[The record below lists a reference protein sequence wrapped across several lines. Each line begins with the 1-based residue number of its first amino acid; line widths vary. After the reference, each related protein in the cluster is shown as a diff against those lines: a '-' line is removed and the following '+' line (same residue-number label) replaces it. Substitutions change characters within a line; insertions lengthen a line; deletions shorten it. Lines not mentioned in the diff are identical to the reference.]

1 MRQRLIKTTF
11 TAGEL
16 SSDLLGRG
24 DIRSYDNGAGKLR
37 NVFIHP
43 TGGVSRRSG
52 LRYIDNAAGDGRLI
66 SFEFNTDQTYL
77 VVLTHFRMDI
87 YADGAL
93 VTTLVTPWNAAQ
105 VKQVVWTQSADTLL
119 LTHPDLPPKK
129 LTRGAFGMW
138 SLNDWNF
145 YTKDNVVYQPYYKF
159 ADAVITLTPS
169 AVSGTITLTASSA
182 VFSAGHV
189 NTRLRVTGK
198 EVLITTVNS
207 PTVVTASVIQTLP
220 NTNATIDW
228 EEQSFSPARGY
239 PVSVAF
245 HQDRLV
251 LGGSRDLPNRL
262 WFSCSGD
269 LFNFD
274 LGAGEDDRAI
284 EFGILSDQVNAI
296 RGVFSGR
303 HLQVFTSGAEWMATG
318 DPLTPTNV
326 QIKRQTRVGSHVARY
341 IPPVDVDGATLFAA
355 RNGQEIRQFI
365 YTDLEDAY
373 SATDV
378 SLLSKHI
385 IETPAD
391 QDFDQKRRLLFV
403 VREDGK
409 FATLTM
415 YRAEAVSAWTLHE
428 TSGSVKSVTVAGEV
442 VYMLVQRGGD
452 FSIEQIDDDLFL
464 DCALSGEAEDPT
476 DTWSGLDHLE
486 GQSVAIVAD
495 GRVQP
500 AKNVSDG
507 QIILDEAASI
517 VQIGLPYT
525 HIIEP
530 LPVGNVLNPGQ
541 MRAIRLV
548 EAAFRLK
555 NTSALKLDVGR
566 GLKDIPLRQFG
577 EDDILDAPMPLV
589 SGDIKIR
596 AFGWEKDQTKPL
608 WRIEQDLPLP
618 FSLLA
623 VNMEIATN
631 D

>member
-43 TGGVSRRSG
+43 TGGVTRRSG

-77 VVLTHFRMDI
+77 IVLTDLRMDI

-93 VTTLVTPWNAAQ
+93 VTTLVTPWSESQ

-129 LTRGAFGMW
+129 LTRGAFGAW
-138 SLNDWNF
+138 SLTDWVF
-145 YTKDNVVYQPYYKF
+145 YTKDNIVYQPYYKF
-159 ADAVITLTPS
+159 ADVAVTLTPS
-169 AVSGTITLTASSA
+169 ATSGTITLTASEA
-182 VFSAGHV
+182 VFDADHV

-198 EVLITTVNS
+198 EVSITTVNS
-207 PTVVTASVIQTLP
+207 PTVVTVDVIQALP
-220 NTNATIDW
+220 NTSPTIDW
-228 EEQSFSPARGY
+228 EEQSFSQFRGF

-326 QIKRQTRVGSHVARY
+326 QIKRQTRVGSYVTRY

-409 FATLTM
+409 FAALTM
-415 YRAEAVSAWTLHE
+415 YRAEQVSAWTLHE
-428 TSGSVKSVTVAGEV
+428 TSGAVKSVTVAGDT
-442 VYMLVQRGGD
+442 VYVLVERGGN
-452 FSIEQIDDDLFL
+452 FTVEQIDDGLFL
-464 DCALSGEAEDPT
+464 DCALAGQAEEPT
-476 DTWSGLDHLE
+476 DTWSGLEHLE
-486 GQSVAIVAD
+486 GQNVSIVAD

-500 AKNVSDG
+500 VREVQDG
-507 QIILDEAASI
+507 QIILDEAASK

-530 LPVGNVLNPGQ
+530 LPVSNVLTPGQ
-541 MRAIRLV
+541 MRAVRLI

-566 GLKDIPLRQFG
+566 GLKDIPLRQFN
-577 EDDILDAPMPLV
+577 EDEILDAPMPLV
-589 SGDIKIR
+589 SGDIRVR
-596 AFGWEKDQTKPL
+596 AFGWEHDQTKPL

-618 FSLLA
+618 FSLLS
-623 VNMEIATN
+623 VNMEVMAN

>member
-1 MRQRLIKTTF
+1 MRERLIKTTF

-24 DIRSYDNGAGKLR
+24 DIRSYDNGAAKLR

-52 LRYIDNAAGDGRLI
+52 LRYIDSAAGDGRLI

-77 VVLTHFRMDI
+77 IVLTNLRMDI

-93 VTTLVTPWNAAQ
+93 VTTLIAPWNAGQ

-129 LTRGAFGMW
+129 LTRGSGGIWAL
-138 SLNDWNF
+138 SDWIF
-145 YTKDNVVYQPYYKF
+145 YAKDNIVYQPYYKF
-159 ADAVITLTPS
+159 ADVAVTVTPS
-169 AVSGTITLTASSA
+169 NTSGTITLTASAA
-182 VFSAGHV
+182 VFGGEHV

-207 PTVVTASVIQTLP
+207 PTVVTVTVIQTLP

-228 EEQSFSPARGY
+228 EEQSFSPVRGY

-251 LGGSRDLPNRL
+251 IGGSRDLPNRL

-274 LGAGEDDRAI
+274 LGGGEDDRAI

-303 HLQVFTSGAEWMATG
+303 HLQIFTSGAEWMATG

-326 QIKRQTRVGSHVARY
+326 QIKRQTRVGSYVSRY

-355 RNGQEIRQFI
+355 RNGQEIRQFM

-378 SLLSKHI
+378 SLLSRHVI
-385 IETPAD
+385 GTPAD

-428 TSGSVKSVTVAGEV
+428 TNGAVKSVTVAGEI
-442 VYMLVQRGGD
+442 VYMLIERGGD
-452 FSIEQIDDDLFL
+452 FLIEQIDDALYL
-464 DCALSGEAEDPT
+464 DCALAGEASAPT

-486 GQSVAIVAD
+486 GHAVSIAAD
-495 GRVQP
+495 GRVE
-500 AKNVSDG
+500 ASRDVSGG
-507 QIILDEAASI
+507 QVILDEAASI

-530 LPVGNVLNPGQ
+530 LPVSIILNAGQ
-541 MRAIRLV
+541 MRAVRLI

-566 GLKDIPLRQFG
+566 GLRDIPLRQFN
-577 EDDILDAPMPLV
+577 EDEILDAAMPQV
-589 SGDIKIR
+589 SGDIKVR
-596 AFGWEKDQTKPL
+596 AFGWERDQTKSL

>member
-43 TGGVSRRSG
+43 TGGVTRRSG

-77 VVLTHFRMDI
+77 IVLTDLRMDI
-87 YADGAL
+87 YVDGAL
-93 VTTLVTPWNAAQ
+93 VTTIVTPWSESQ

-119 LTHPDLPPKK
+119 VTHPDLPPKK
-129 LTRGAFGMW
+129 LTRGAFGAW
-138 SLNDWNF
+138 NLSDWIF
-145 YTKDNVVYQPYYKF
+145 YTKDNIVYQPYYKF
-159 ADAVITLTPS
+159 ADVAVTLTPS
-169 AVSGTITLTASSA
+169 ATSGTITLTSSEA
-182 VFSAGHV
+182 VFDADHV

-198 EVLITTVNS
+198 EVLITIVNS
-207 PTVVTASVIQTLP
+207 PTVVTVEVIQVLP
-220 NTNATIDW
+220 NTSPTIDW
-228 EEQSFSPARGY
+228 EEQSFSPIRGF

-326 QIKRQTRVGSHVARY
+326 QIKRQTRVGSYVTRY

-428 TSGSVKSVTVAGEV
+428 TSGAVKSVTVAGDT
-442 VYMLVQRGGD
+442 VYVLVERGGN
-452 FSIEQIDDDLFL
+452 FTVEQIDDGLFL
-464 DCALSGEAEDPT
+464 DCALAGQAEEPT
-476 DTWSGLDHLE
+476 DTWSGLEHLE
-486 GQSVAIVAD
+486 GQNVSIVAD

-500 AKNVSDG
+500 VREVQDG
-507 QIILDEAASI
+507 QIILDEAASE

-530 LPVGNVLNPGQ
+530 LPVSNVLTPGQ
-541 MRAIRLV
+541 MRAVRLI

-566 GLKDIPLRQFG
+566 GLKDIPLRQFN
-577 EDDILDAPMPLV
+577 EDEILDAPMPLV
-589 SGDIKIR
+589 SGDIKVR
-596 AFGWEKDQTKPL
+596 AFGWERDQTKPL

>member
-43 TGGVSRRSG
+43 TGGVTRRAG
-52 LRYIDNAAGDGRLI
+52 LRYIDNAAGDGRLM

-77 VVLTHFRMDI
+77 IVLTNLRMDI
-87 YADGAL
+87 YAEGAL
-93 VTTLVTPWNAAQ
+93 VTTLVTPWPEGQ
-105 VKQVVWTQSADTLL
+105 VKQLVWTQSADTLL

-129 LTRGAFGMW
+129 LTRGAFGAW
-138 SLNDWNF
+138 SLNDWVF
-145 YTKDNVVYQPYYKF
+145 YTKDNIVYQPYYKF
-159 ADAVITLTPS
+159 ADVAVTLTPS
-169 AVSGTITLTASSA
+169 ATSGTITLTSSEA
-182 VFSAGHV
+182 VFEADHV
-189 NTRLRVTGK
+189 NIRLRVTGK

-207 PTVVTASVIQTLP
+207 PTVVTVDVIQALP
-220 NTNATIDW
+220 NTSPTIDW
-228 EEQSFSPARGY
+228 EEQSFSKVRGF

-326 QIKRQTRVGSHVARY
+326 QIKRQTRVGSFVTRY

-355 RNGQEIRQFI
+355 RNGQEIRQFM

-415 YRAEAVSAWTLHE
+415 YRAEQVSAWTLHE
-428 TSGSVKSVTVAGEV
+428 TSGAVKSVTVAGDT
-442 VYMLVQRGGD
+442 VYVLVERGGN
-452 FSIEQIDDDLFL
+452 FTVEQIDDGLFL
-464 DCALSGEAEDPT
+464 DCALAGQAEEPT
-476 DTWSGLDHLE
+476 YTWSGLEHLE
-486 GQSVAIVAD
+486 GQNVSIVAD

-500 AKNVSDG
+500 VREVQDG
-507 QIILDEAASI
+507 QIILDEAAAQ

-530 LPVGNVLNPGQ
+530 LPVSNVLTPGQ
-541 MRAIRLV
+541 MRAVRLI

-566 GLKDIPLRQFG
+566 GLKDIPLRQFN
-577 EDDILDAPMPLV
+577 EDEILDAPMPLV
-589 SGDIKIR
+589 SGDIKVR
-596 AFGWEKDQTKPL
+596 AFGWERDQTKPL

-618 FSLLA
+618 FSLLS
-623 VNMEIATN
+623 VNMEVMAN